1 MFAVCHGG
9 AVYVLA
15 DLRQTIVS
23 WALYGGSS
31 TPAGEDGGNALRAP
45 ITGRIA
51 KVFVTAGAVVAK
63 GDRLAIVEAMK
74 MEHVLH
80 APRAGTISRL
90 AVREGQQIAR
100 GGLIAD
106 IDSDGDRAD
115 IGKTS

>member
-1 MFAVCHGG
+1 MYASRHDG
-9 AVYVLA
+9 AVYVLS

-23 WALYGGSS
+23 WPVYGDSGS
-31 TPAGEDGGNALRAP
+31 TPGADCNGLRAP

-51 KVFVTAGAVVAK
+51 KVFVSEGAEVAK

-90 AVREGQQIAR
+90 AVREGQQIA
-100 GGLIAD
+100 GGALIAEMD
-106 IDSDGDRAD
+106 MDSDREDT
-115 IGKTS
+115 GKTS